1 MAKARTTSATTVTE
15 PIDEQIIETTAVVEE
30 PQTVSEE
37 PTEGGEPT
45 EGNDENT
52 PQTPE
57 GGEPTEGNDDT
68 TTETT
73 EGEEDGND
81 DTTVETTEDK
91 FIKMSG
97 INKPYAGDIMDLPN
111 FDYYLPVGSGVDL
124 NKRQELI
131 DAITDENNQPTG
143 GE

>member
-37 PTEGGEPT
+37 PTVVEEPQTVSEEPT
-45 EGNDENT
+45 
-52 PQTPE
+52 E